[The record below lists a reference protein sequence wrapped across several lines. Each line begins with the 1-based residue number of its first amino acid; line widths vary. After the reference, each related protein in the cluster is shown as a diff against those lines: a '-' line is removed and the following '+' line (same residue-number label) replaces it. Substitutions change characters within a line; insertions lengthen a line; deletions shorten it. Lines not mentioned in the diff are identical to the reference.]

1 MYALILISNLTNLS
15 EIRALVY
22 PYKEDI
28 YLVCA
33 ILGAF
38 GAIPVLLNLVRYL
51 YKKTI
56 LKPSTP
62 RDTEALVEY
71 TEYFTK
77 KELEKLDTPYI
88 QRIENNIERDV
99 IGEVTEFLMCSEQVL
114 LISGESGLGKTRLAI
129 EISKRINK
137 SEKLTGDFKFN
148 GKCLFV
154 NLRHYK
160 DPEDIEEKLNTELSE
175 KTILIFD
182 DFQYN
187 KDSFNEVRN
196 IAFKRNSKLI
206 ITTRPIFVEALKE
219 RIGEASIRE
228 LKLGRMDIQG
238 ILQNL
243 EDEDLKREVEKISE
257 GNPAIALLSLDYIKK
272 YPGKKAKEIFQGIK
286 TSEEFFDKIIRDFQ
300 KEYGEDFIEFLA
312 GRELTGGVLDTDIP
326 EKYENIMMEMERSG
340 HIVKYESVYHLTP
353 EILSEY
359 LINREFF
366 TGTILK
372 HSFDELAKEKNGT
385 HILDILNSILKIKD
399 EREIYRKATEKL
411 LVIIDELEPNTEQKK
426 RKIKAGIAVYDG
438 FGNLNLVTEKLGEFW
453 TDYEVLED
461 GNDLLNLGSFLINVS
476 KPYEA
481 RKCLEKAKKIF
492 TGNHNQAGIA
502 ATIHDLAIISQDQGN
517 YEEAVKLYN
526 QSLKMKEEL
535 GNKSGIAITLHNLGM
550 IHQRQG
556 NYEEAVKKYNQSLK
570 IAEELGNKSGIAIT
584 LHNLGRI
591 HEVKKEYGFA
601 LQNYQRALS
610 IFKELKSPYRQL
622 AEKSISNLR
631 DKMQKGNMQTGKEN
645 NIEKAD

>member
-1 MYALILISNLTNLS
+1 ML
-15 EIRALVY
+15 
-22 PYKEDI
+22 
-28 YLVCA
+28 
-33 ILGAF
+33 F
-38 GAIPVLLNLVRYL
+38 LLAQAPIHL
-51 YKKTI
+51 YI
-56 LKPSTP
+56 IM
-62 RDTEALVEY
+62 
-71 TEYFTK
+71 F
-77 KELEKLDTPYI
+77 
-88 QRIENNIERDV
+88 
-99 IGEVTEFLMCSEQVL
+99 
-114 LISGESGLGKTRLAI
+114 SG
-129 EISKRINK
+129 
-137 SEKLTGDFKFN
+137 
-148 GKCLFV
+148 
-154 NLRHYK
+154 
-160 DPEDIEEKLNTELSE
+160 
-175 KTILIFD
+175 
-182 DFQYN
+182 
-187 KDSFNEVRN
+187 
-196 IAFKRNSKLI
+196 
-206 ITTRPIFVEALKE
+206 
-219 RIGEASIRE
+219 
-228 LKLGRMDIQG
+228 
-238 ILQNL
+238 
-243 EDEDLKREVEKISE
+243 
-257 GNPAIALLSLDYIKK
+257 K
-272 YPGKKAKEIFQGIK
+272 Y
-286 TSEEFFDKIIRDFQ
+286 FQ

-526 QSLKMKEEL
+526 QSLKMKEGSDIPTDEW
-535 GNKSGIAITLHNLGM
+535 
-550 IHQRQG
+550 
-556 NYEEAVKKYNQSLK
+556 YEKAEALRKK
-570 IAEELGNKSGIAIT
+570 
-584 LHNLGRI
+584 
-591 HEVKKEYGFA
+591 
-601 LQNYQRALS
+601 
-610 IFKELKSPYRQL
+610 
-622 AEKSISNLR
+622 
-631 DKMQKGNMQTGKEN
+631 QTGQTITE
-645 NIEKAD
+645 EKGVTRIWNTN